1 MGRHLFTGR
10 QEGERGGQHVRR
22 RGDQRRQRR
31 AACQV
36 AGDRLAVGLHDEHA
50 PVARVVGGDRFLLD
64 HDLVKT
70 GNIVQ
75 IVGDGQRLFADLP
88 PLGGETFGVGE
99 QRGAVE
105 HRLALNA
112 AIVNIAQCEH
122 GPIINRGHNDLASE
136 NAKWTLRAVLRR
148 GASSAAAGGEE
159 RQEKLVRFKRLAQH
173 LCNRVSAN
181 VSKCGEKNH
190 TIKV

>member
-1 MGRHLFTGR
+1 MQPVFAAVHFQHRRRHPVGAFGHVQHQIAAQNAAERPAVGRHLFTGR

-75 IVGDGQRLFADLP
+75 IVGDGQRLLADLP

-122 GPIINRGHNDLASE
+122 DQS
-136 NAKWTLRAVLRR
+136 
-148 GASSAAAGGEE
+148 
-159 RQEKLVRFKRLAQH
+159 
-173 LCNRVSAN
+173 
-181 VSKCGEKNH
+181 
-190 TIKV
+190 